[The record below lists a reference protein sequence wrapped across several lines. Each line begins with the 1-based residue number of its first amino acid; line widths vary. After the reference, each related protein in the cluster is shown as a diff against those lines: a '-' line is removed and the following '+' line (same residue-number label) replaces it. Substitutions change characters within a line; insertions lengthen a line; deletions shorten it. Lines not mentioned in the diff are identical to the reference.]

1 MRLHE
6 ILSKIGLT
14 IDVNDIEINGLNTL
28 TMATKSDISF
38 FENKKYTQQLQ
49 ETKAAAVFVKE
60 EFASLVPSNTI
71 ALITDMPYMFMAKAT
86 AFFVKPLVLKEGK
99 ETTLGDNVFVMPN
112 VYIGK
117 EGSIGENTQILS
129 SAYIGDRVTI
139 GKNTI
144 IYPNVTILN
153 DVKIGDNCIIHPG
166 AVIGSDGFGF
176 AQDKMG
182 RGVKIYHLGD
192 VVIENDVEVGAN
204 TTIDRAVYGTTLI
217 KEGTKLDNLIQIAHN
232 AEVGKHCFLAA
243 QSAFAGSSKLGD
255 HIFAGAQVGVA
266 GHLEVGSFS
275 MLAAR
280 TGITKTLPSG
290 KWAGFPA
297 IPHKDWLKKEAK
309 VNRLLAKD

>member
-14 IDVNDIEINGLNTL
+14 IDVSDIEINGLNTL

-38 FENKKYTQQLQ
+38 FENKKYSQQLE
-49 ETKAAAVFVKE
+49 ETKAAAVFIKE
-60 EFASLVPSNTI
+60 EFVSLVPKDTI
-71 ALITDMPYMFMAKAT
+71 ALITDMPYMFMAKVT
-86 AFFVKPLVLKEGK
+86 ALFVKPLVQNGGK
-99 ETTLGDNVFVMPN
+99 ETVLGEDVLVMPN

-117 EGSIGENTQILS
+117 EGSIGDNVQILS
-129 SAYIGDRVTI
+129 SAYIGDRVSI

-176 AQDKMG
+176 AQDKQG

-192 VVIENDVEVGAN
+192 VVIENDVEIGAN
-204 TTIDRAVYGTTLI
+204 TTVDRAVYGTTLI
-217 KEGTKLDNLIQIAHN
+217 KEGTKLDNLIQVAHN
-232 AEVGKHCFLAA
+232 AEIGKHCFFAA

-297 IPHKDWLKKEAK
+297 MPHKEWLKKEGRI
-309 VNRLLAKD
+309 NRLLSKS